1 VGPCARI
8 LKGPPPLFPT
18 QGSSGPPTAMGPRA
32 LHALHTLLLHHRMW
46 VNSLLWDSQPG
57 ELSLPSLCDQQ
68 TSSNPCI
75 YTDYGGGDH
84 LNDRLGLRAA
94 VWLQAKVRVCGLW
107 M

>member
-1 VGPCARI
+1 
-8 LKGPPPLFPT
+8 
-18 QGSSGPPTAMGPRA
+18 MGPRA